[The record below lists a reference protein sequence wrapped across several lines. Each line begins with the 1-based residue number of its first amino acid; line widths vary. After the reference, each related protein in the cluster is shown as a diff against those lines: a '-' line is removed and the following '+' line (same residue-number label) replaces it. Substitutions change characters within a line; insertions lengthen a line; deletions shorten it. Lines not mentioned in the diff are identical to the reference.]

1 MTDLHSVGS
10 IIARSMLNL
19 LQPVIVIAVV
29 VLVILV
35 VVRIASN
42 SHDHLRIERKRLL
55 TPTEVRFWRLL
66 VAAVPDHA
74 VFSQVAMGAMLK
86 PVSGLSRSDWW
97 SNYGRYSQK
106 VVDFV
111 VVDPQTGEVVAVVEL
126 DDRSHNVDKDAARD
140 ALMACGG
147 YDVVRISVNDRFDA
161 RSLRARLFGDVTSNV
176 RAIGPAR
183 LAR

>member
-1 MTDLHSVGS
+1 MIDHR
-10 IIARSMLNL
+10 IIF
-19 LQPVIVIAVV
+19 IVVAFVAIV
-29 VLVILV
+29 VLLRLLARGG
-35 VVRIASN
+35 VRR
-42 SHDHLRIERKRLL
+42 HRIERKRLL

-66 VAAVPDHA
+66 VAAVPDYA

-106 VVDFV
+106 IVDFV
-111 VVDPQTGEVVAVVEL
+111 VVDLQTAEVAAVVEL
-126 DDRSHNVDKDAARD
+126 DDRSHNAEKDAARD
-140 ALMACGG
+140 GLMACGG
-147 YDVVRISVNDRFDA
+147 YDVVRISVNERFDA
-161 RSLRARLFGDVTSNV
+161 RSLRTRLFGGADVSNV

>member
-1 MTDLHSVGS
+1 MIDHR
-10 IIARSMLNL
+10 IIF
-19 LQPVIVIAVV
+19 IVVAFVAIV
-29 VLVILV
+29 VLLRLLARGG
-35 VVRIASN
+35 VRR
-42 SHDHLRIERKRLL
+42 HRIERKRLL

-66 VAAVPDHA
+66 VAAVPDYA

-106 VVDFV
+106 IVDFV
-111 VVDPQTGEVVAVVEL
+111 VVDLQTADVAAVVEL
-126 DDRSHNVDKDAARD
+126 DDRSHDAENDAARD

-147 YDVVRISVNDRFDA
+147 YDIVRISVNDRFDA
-161 RSLRARLFGDVTSNV
+161 RSLRARLFGGDDASNV

-183 LAR
+183 LAQ

>member
-1 MTDLHSVGS
+1 MVDHRIIFIAMTHCAIVGLLRLL
-10 IIARSMLNL
+10 ARGG
-19 LQPVIVIAVV
+19 
-29 VLVILV
+29 
-35 VVRIASN
+35 VRR
-42 SHDHLRIERKRLL
+42 HQIERKRLL

-86 PVSGLSRSDWW
+86 PVSGLSHSDWW

-106 VVDFV
+106 IVDFV
-111 VVDPQTGEVVAVVEL
+111 VVDLETAEVAAVVEL
-126 DDRSHNVDKDAARD
+126 DDRSHIAENDAARD

-147 YDVVRISVNDRFDA
+147 YDVVRISVNDWFDA
-161 RSLRARLFGDVTSNV
+161 RSLRARLFGGDDSSNV

-183 LAR
+183 LAQ

>member
-1 MTDLHSVGS
+1 MIDHRIIFIAIALCAIVGLLKLL
-10 IIARSMLNL
+10 ARGG
-19 LQPVIVIAVV
+19 
-29 VLVILV
+29 
-35 VVRIASN
+35 VRR
-42 SHDHLRIERKRLL
+42 HRIERKRLL
-55 TPTEVRFWRLL
+55 TPTEVRFWHLL
-66 VAAVPDHA
+66 VAAVPDYA

-86 PVSGLSRSDWW
+86 PVSGLSHSDWW

-106 VVDFV
+106 IVDFV
-111 VVDPQTGEVVAVVEL
+111 VVDLQTAEVAAVVEL
-126 DDRSHNVDKDAARD
+126 DDRSHNAEKDAARD

-161 RSLRARLFGDVTSNV
+161 RSLRARLFGGDDASNV

>member
-1 MTDLHSVGS
+1 MVDHRIIFIAIALCAIVGLLKLL
-10 IIARSMLNL
+10 ARGD
-19 LQPVIVIAVV
+19 
-29 VLVILV
+29 
-35 VVRIASN
+35 VRR
-42 SHDHLRIERKRLL
+42 HQIERKRLL
-55 TPTEVRFWRLL
+55 TPTEVRFWRML

-74 VFSQVAMGAMLK
+74 VFSQVAMGAMFK

-106 VVDFV
+106 IVDFV
-111 VVDPQTGEVVAVVEL
+111 VVDLQTAEIAEIAAVVEL
-126 DDRSHNVDKDAARD
+126 DDRSHNAEKDVARD

-161 RSLRARLFGDVTSNV
+161 RSLRARLFGGDDATNV

>member
-1 MTDLHSVGS
+1 MVDHRIIFIAIALCAIVGLLKLL
-10 IIARSMLNL
+10 ARGG
-19 LQPVIVIAVV
+19 
-29 VLVILV
+29 
-35 VVRIASN
+35 VRR
-42 SHDHLRIERKRLL
+42 HRIERKRLL

-106 VVDFV
+106 IVDFV
-111 VVDPQTGEVVAVVEL
+111 VVDLQTAEVAAVVEL
-126 DDRSHNVDKDAARD
+126 DDRSHNADNDAARD

-161 RSLRARLFGDVTSNV
+161 RSLRAQLFGGDDAANV